1 MSSYTIKLKNQLAT
15 FIESEKLQGSTG
27 FIFKCNGTKYIITTH
42 HYLPIV
48 NTFYENQDTIISLK
62 KAKNIYWNE
71 LNILEYNSFINAKV
85 VKSFRT
91 KFEKKGN
98 IVKLENEK
106 FIVHDYLVTE
116 KTPFCKIKNIY
127 MRFLI
132 NNTDLVKY
140 KGLSGAPIFS
150 EDDRLVG
157 IFCKYFVDGTNVY
170 GLVLPTIYILKT
182 LVKQDNTNLY
192 KIDLNCNV
200 IYHPNIKYKIPAEVY
215 CNLEGD
221 ENRFIPIRNLNTKE
235 VESKM
240 FIKDDYFDININL
253 EKNADDEHKF
263 NSGLISI
270 LFLHQCKDKIREI
283 ANRYLNY
290 KGSLNKIFI
299 KI

>member
-1 MSSYTIKLKNQLAT
+1 MDNQ
-15 FIESEKLQGSTG
+15 
-27 FIFKCNGTKYIITTH
+27 
-42 HYLPIV
+42 
-48 NTFYENQDTIISLK
+48 
-62 KAKNIYWNE
+62 
-71 LNILEYNSFINAKV
+71 
-85 VKSFRT
+85 
-91 KFEKKGN
+91 
-98 IVKLENEK
+98 K
-106 FIVHDYLVTE
+106 FIVFDYLITE

-132 NNTDLVKY
+132 NDTDLSKY
-140 KGLSGAPIFS
+140 RGLSGAPVFS

-157 IFCKYFVDGTNVY
+157 VFCKYIIDGTNVY

-192 KIDLNCNV
+192 KIDLNCNI

-221 ENRFIPIRNLNTKE
+221 ENRFIPIRNLDTKE

-240 FIKDDYFDININL
+240 FIKDEHFDININL
-253 EKNADDEHKF
+253 EKNEDGEHKF

-270 LFLHQCKDKIREI
+270 LFLHCCKDKIREI